1 MSSMRKMY
9 KSNNMQGKLSPS
21 AKDELDLMQGTVF
34 VGGESLGTDPDKKK
48 KKKGKNMKK
57 SVTPNELKLGYLE
70 LFAKSGSPPRP
81 TDMELFEIIE
91 DYGDFKF
98 GKKRS
103 LQKSEWVF
111 FSYNEQGGRWNGKNL
126 VRLVK
131 SMLTKGGRL
140 TPTQEADYARR
151 DIPRDF
157 KGPEGRRSALSPSA
171 PLFQFDTTPAA
182 SRTRHAKPGE
192 EPPKRIGADS
202 VRLHPTQ
209 DTPEEVE
216 RDKMTPAQRAEL
228 RAANIAEST
237 KDASDAAD
245 YEAGAAKRA
254 AAMRA
259 DRRGS
264 AKLRAA
270 ETMGLRVR
278 GPFQS
283 GIDAK
288 EQTKYGWQKPPGS
301 TDAKGELFPDTT
313 EMGTSARSQRVRE
326 ALYSGKVQ
334 RNAEKLTSARRADPE
349 KYGESS
355 SDKELTEELADIG
368 TPPSKREPEI
378 GHGGG
383 VPEATYWEG
392 RTKERFTPKKVT
404 DGKTKLGEIQGKDK
418 RATERQG
425 WAAQF
430 SAETK
435 KMAENTAEMARMREM
450 AEAEREKKKA
460 EEVKANDVAAAAGK
474 PNPKA
479 PFVGPL
485 RPLSDYAAKKSF
497 ASMENTPFPFKM
509 YPQPMQSSFSKSQ
522 STYRSD
528 DYLVELLAKEIG
540 IPRYEVERRVARV
553 DQPLRKSGT

>member
-131 SMLTKGGRL
+131 SMLTKAAVGGRGL

-151 DIPRDF
+151 GIPRDYR
-157 KGPEGRRSALSPSA
+157 GPEGRRSAISSNA
-171 PLFQFDTTPAA
+171 PLFEFDTTPNA
-182 SRTRHAKPGE
+182 SKTRHAKPGE
-192 EPPKRIGADS
+192 EPPKRIGLDS
-202 VRLHPTQ
+202 VRLNPTQ
-209 DTPEEVE
+209 DSPEELK
-216 RDKMTPAQRAEL
+216 RDAMTPAERAEL
-228 RAANIAEST
+228 RTANIAEST
-237 KDASDAAD
+237 AD
-245 YEAGAAKRA
+245 KKGWDTYAAGAAKRA
-254 AAMRA
+254 AAVRA
-259 DRRGS
+259 DRLGS

-270 ETMGLRVR
+270 ETMGLRVQ
-278 GPFQS
+278 GPFES

-288 EQTKYGWQKPPGS
+288 QQTRYVWQKPPGS
-301 TDAKGELFPDTT
+301 TDDKGELFPDTT
-313 EMGTSARSQRVRE
+313 EMGTAARRKGVRE
-326 ALYSGKVQ
+326 ALYGGKVQ
-334 RNAEKLTSARRADPE
+334 RNAANLAGARLKEPE
-349 KYGESS
+349 KYGESRFG
-355 SDKELTEELADIG
+355 KELTEELADIG
-368 TPPSKREPEI
+368 TPPTSREPEI

-383 VPEATYWEG
+383 RQAATYMEG
-392 RTKERFTPKKVT
+392 RKKERFIPEKVT
-404 DGKTKLGEIQGKDK
+404 DGKTKLGEIQATDK
-418 RATERQG
+418 KRGSNPKSLLEIT
-425 WAAQF
+425 
-430 SAETK
+430 AELNAGSK
-435 KMAENTAEMARMREM
+435 KMAENTAEMARIRKI
-450 AEAEREKKKA
+450 AEAARAKKKA
-460 EEVKANDVAAAAGK
+460 EA
-474 PNPKA
+474 
-479 PFVGPL
+479 
-485 RPLSDYAAKKSF
+485 AAKKSF

>member
-21 AKDELDLMQGTVF
+21 AKAELDLMQGTVF

-131 SMLTKGGRL
+131 SMLTKAAVGGRGL

-151 DIPRDF
+151 DIPRDY
-157 KGPEGRRSALSPSA
+157 KGPEGRRSALSPTA

-192 EPPKRIGADS
+192 KPPERIGADS

-209 DTPEEVE
+209 DTPEELK
-216 RDKMTPAQRAEL
+216 RDAMTPAERAAL
-228 RAANIAEST
+228 RTANIAEST
-237 KDASDAAD
+237 ADKKASDTYA
-245 YEAGAAKRA
+245 AGAAKRA
-254 AAMRA
+254 AAVRA
-259 DRRGS
+259 DRLGD
-264 AKLRAA
+264 AKLQAA

-278 GPFQS
+278 GPYQS
-283 GIDAK
+283 SIHADDK
-288 EQTKYGWQKPPGS
+288 EYVEGQM
-301 TDAKGELFPDTT
+301 AA
-313 EMGTSARSQRVRE
+313 EMGTPERSKRVRE
-326 ALYSGKVQ
+326 ALYDGTVETEAK
-334 RNAEKLTSARRADPE
+334 NMAEDRLAEPK
-349 KYGESS
+349 KYGKSRFG
-355 SDKELTEELADIG
+355 KELTEELADIG
-368 TPPSKREPEI
+368 KPVSDRDPGKGR
-378 GHGGG
+378 GGG
-383 VPEATYWEG
+383 RPVATYMEG
-392 RTKERFTPKKVT
+392 RTKVSFTPKKLT
-404 DGKTKLGEIQGKDK
+404 DGKTTLGEYEDDD
-418 RATERQG
+418 ERKADE
-425 WAAQF
+425 AAM
-430 SAETK
+430 AARTK
-435 KMAENTAEMARMREM
+435 EMT
-450 AEAEREKKKA
+450 
-460 EEVKANDVAAAAGK
+460 EEVKAKDAAAAAGEK
-474 PNPKA
+474 PKT
-479 PFVGPL
+479 PFIGPL
-485 RPLSDYAAKKSF
+485 RPLSDYTDDPDLKQKLDRRQALEGEKRISAAKKSF

-509 YPQPMQSSFSKSQ
+509 YPQPVQSSFSKSQ

>member
-21 AKDELDLMQGTVF
+21 AKAELDLMQGTVF

-151 DIPRDF
+151 ASPPPY
-157 KGPEGRRSALSPSA
+157 KGPERRRSALSPSA
-171 PLFQFDTTPAA
+171 PLFQFDTTAP
-182 SRTRHAKPGE
+182 TRRAKPGE
-192 EPPKRIGADS
+192 KPPKRIGSDS
-202 VRLHPTQ
+202 VRLNPTQ

-228 RAANIAEST
+228 RTANIAEST
-237 KDASDAAD
+237 KEASDTAD
-245 YEAGAAKRA
+245 YAAGAGKRA

-259 DRRGS
+259 DRRGD

-270 ETMGLRVR
+270 ETMGLRVQ

-288 EQTKYGWQKPPGS
+288 GQTKYGWQKPPGS

-313 EMGTSARSQRVRE
+313 EMGTAARSQRVRE
-326 ALYSGKVQ
+326 ALYGGKVQ

-349 KYGESS
+349 KYGESRF
-355 SDKELTEELADIG
+355 DKELTEELADIG
-368 TPPSKREPEI
+368 TPPSKREPET

-383 VPEATYWEG
+383 VPVSTYMEG
-392 RTKERFTPKKVT
+392 RTKERFIPEKVT

-425 WAAQF
+425 WAARL

-460 EEVKANDVAAAAGK
+460 EEVKANDAALAAGK